1 VSTPEVFVHAS
12 GDLLA
17 SAAAARTVTRLA
29 DAIAAQGHA
38 HLVVTGGGIGTKVL
52 AAIAADPAR
61 DAVDWRLVDFWWG
74 DERFENAGDPE
85 RNETGARAA
94 LLDALSVDPARVHAI
109 PGPDGPDGDDPDA
122 AAARYAAELALAA
135 GPGPGAQGA
144 GVPAFDVLML
154 GIGPEGHV
162 ASIFPEAP
170 AAYATGTV
178 VAVRNS
184 PKPPPTRIS
193 LTFGAIQ
200 AAREVWILAS
210 GAEKADAVA
219 EALSGVSQDKLP
231 AAGARG
237 RDRTLFLLDA
247 DAASKLLPASN
258 RGHDRGQREHRDEEE
273 HHSRPDA
280 AVHDEERPHGDRDED
295 GDRAPPRRPYRR
307 PRLLDRLGLQTRRMH
322 QQRRGQRLL
331 TVGEVAAEHRLYRE
345 VHGERAQVTPGPP
358 RIGGRHP
365 LLELVQG
372 EAAGRVRLPE
382 RGDHRLPVNVR
393 SANEVIGGHVADLPL
408 GRQAFSMVQG
418 RYQ

>member
-1 VSTPEVFVHAS
+1 VSSPEVFVYAG

-29 DAIAAQGHA
+29 DAIAAEGHA

-52 AAIAADPAR
+52 AAIAASPAR

-74 DERFENAGDPE
+74 DERFEVAGDPA

-94 LLDALSVDPARVHAI
+94 LLDVIGADPARVHAV

-122 AAARYAAELALAA
+122 AAARYAAELARAA
-135 GPGPGAQGA
+135 GDAGA
-144 GVPAFDVLML
+144 VPVFDVLML

-162 ASIFPEAP
+162 ASIFPESL
-170 AAYATGTV
+170 AAYATGSV

-193 LTFGAIQ
+193 LTFSAIQ

-237 RDRTLFLLDA
+237 RDRTLFLLDEA
-247 DAASKLLPASN
+247 AASKLSAS
-258 RGHDRGQREHRDEEE
+258 
-273 HHSRPDA
+273 
-280 AVHDEERPHGDRDED
+280 
-295 GDRAPPRRPYRR
+295 
-307 PRLLDRLGLQTRRMH
+307 
-322 QQRRGQRLL
+322 
-331 TVGEVAAEHRLYRE
+331 
-345 VHGERAQVTPGPP
+345 
-358 RIGGRHP
+358 
-365 LLELVQG
+365 
-372 EAAGRVRLPE
+372 
-382 RGDHRLPVNVR
+382 
-393 SANEVIGGHVADLPL
+393 
-408 GRQAFSMVQG
+408 
-418 RYQ
+418 